1 MKICF
6 AICEYNPFHNGH
18 ARHLDY
24 IKKTV
29 KPDVIAVIMSGSFTQ
44 RGEIALL
51 DKYTRATH
59 AIKAG
64 ADIVFELPVAFSTA
78 PAEIFAKG
86 AISLIHPISANKT
99 LCFGTESAEKE
110 KLISTASALIN
121 ETKEFKAFYKEEL
134 KSGVSSIKAKVNALN
149 KMNVENLDF
158 DLLKSPNN
166 VLAVEYA
173 KAVISSGADIELE
186 PIIRQGA
193 GYNDSDLKKDISSA
207 LAVRQAIKDGKL
219 RKVKSSVPKFVYSDL
234 PTALPDVDDMIFYS
248 LLKMSKAEMAK
259 ILDCSEGLENRIKA
273 LAKNCTSLG
282 ELKEKLKT
290 KRYTYSRLSRILTSC
305 LLGIDEKS
313 IRKYLSQDLYL
324 RVLAINKDKTNLLS
338 TFSKI
343 SRLPLI
349 TRKSDAD
356 KLTDAAL
363 ESLRKDVFANDIFNY
378 AADKKTSDFDM
389 KLV

>member
-24 IKKTV
+24 IKRTIN
-29 KPDVIAVIMSGSFTQ
+29 PDVVAVIMSGSFTQ
-44 RGEIALL
+44 RGEIAVL

-86 AISLIHPISANKT
+86 AISLISPVSAQKI

-121 ETKEFKAFYKEEL
+121 ETKEFKALYKEEL
-134 KSGVSSIKAKVNALN
+134 KTGVSSIKAKVNALS
-149 KMNVENLDF
+149 KMDVENLDF

-166 VLAVEYA
+166 VLAVEYS

-193 GYNDSDLKKDISSA
+193 GYNDADLKKDISSA

-219 RKVKSSVPKFVYSDL
+219 KKVKNSVPKFVYSDL
-234 PTALPDVDDMIFYS
+234 PTELPDVDDMIFYS
-248 LLKMSKAEMAK
+248 LLKTPKTEMAK

-273 LAKNCTSLG
+273 LAKNCTTLG

-290 KRYTYSRLSRILTSC
+290 KRYTYSRLSRILASC

-313 IRKYLSQDLYL
+313 VRKYLSQDLYL
-324 RVLAINKDKTNLLS
+324 RVLAIDKDKTNLLS

-343 SRLPLI
+343 SRLPLV

-363 ESLRKDVFANDIFNY
+363 ESLKKDVFANDIFNY
-378 AADKKTSDFDM
+378 AADKKTGDFDM